1 MAEHA
6 ARDEHEKARR
16 DQLLDL
22 VEALRSRLPEDV
34 LAESEQDLARVADRL
49 ELGLSHRVIALVGG
63 TGSGKSSLFN
73 AVTGL
78 EVADVGVV
86 RPTTSLPTACV
97 WGSDATALL
106 DHLGIPKERRH
117 RGETALAG
125 PSPGQLDGVVLL
137 DVPDHDSVAAEH
149 RDVVNRLVPL
159 VDLLVWVLD
168 PQKYADHKLHSDYL
182 TALRGRQDGMLVVVN
197 QLDTLTAE
205 GLAELQV
212 DVARLLV
219 DEGLGEVEILST
231 SARSGEGIETLRE
244 AMKQT
249 SQRAS
254 VNRTAVWDRLGVV
267 ASRVARALGPVPGPG
282 LDVDV
287 AARRLADALGVGA
300 VADSL
305 AAAVRGGTPVSSVRE
320 APLTRMEAI
329 RRDWFDQQSAGL
341 APTWRD
347 TIDEVLPSAEAIRSA
362 ASEAVRAV
370 PIPTVPRAG
379 FLTRIRPAA
388 LARAADAER
397 AGYRGRVEEALATQI
412 RALLGPSRQVRDVL
426 KDAHAVLADP
436 GRPALVDD

>member
-305 AAAVRGGTPVSSVRE
+305 AAAVRGGTPVSSVR
-320 APLTRMEAI
+320 
-329 RRDWFDQQSAGL
+329 RR
-341 APTWRD
+341 R
-347 TIDEVLPSAEAIRSA
+347 
-362 ASEAVRAV
+362 
-370 PIPTVPRAG
+370 
-379 FLTRIRPAA
+379 
-388 LARAADAER
+388 
-397 AGYRGRVEEALATQI
+397 
-412 RALLGPSRQVRDVL
+412 
-426 KDAHAVLADP
+426 
-436 GRPALVDD
+436 